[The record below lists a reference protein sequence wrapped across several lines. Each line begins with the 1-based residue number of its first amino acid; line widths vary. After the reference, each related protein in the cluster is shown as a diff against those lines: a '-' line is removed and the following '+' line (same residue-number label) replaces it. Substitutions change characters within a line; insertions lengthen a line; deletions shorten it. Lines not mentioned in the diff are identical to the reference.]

1 MLKSLTKYLEENPT
15 HRFVL
20 IFLSTYIF
28 LDYFSIFFIGIT
40 SPGNYY
46 SSFLDTH
53 LNYVR
58 GLRHFLISSTAHI
71 LQYWGYQVTTTDT
84 MLHAYNVGGFNIV
97 YSCLGFG
104 LMSFFIAF
112 VIAYPKPLKS
122 KLIFGAFGLFIIQIL
137 NIARLVLITL
147 YWTKSIFAEKINHH
161 TLFNVLLYIILL
173 STIVVWI
180 NAKDEQINI
189 SK

>member
-1 MLKSLTKYLEENPT
+1 MLKNFTDFLKKNPT
-15 HRFVL
+15 QRFVL

-28 LDYFSIFFIGIT
+28 LDYFSVFYMGIT

-46 SSFLDTH
+46 SSFLDNN

-58 GLRHFLISSTAHI
+58 GLRHFLISSTASI
-71 LQYWGYQVTTTDT
+71 LQHWGYTVTTTDT

-104 LMSFFIAF
+104 LMSFFLAF
-112 VIAYPKPLKS
+112 VIAYPKRLKS
-122 KLIFGAFGLFIIQIL
+122 KLIFGIVGLITIQIL
-137 NIARLVLITL
+137 NILRLLLITL
-147 YWTKSIFAEKINHH
+147 YWTKSIFAGRINHH

-173 STIVVWI
+173 FIVVLWV
-180 NAKDEQINI
+180 NSKDKPLTNQ
-189 SK
+189 K

>member
-1 MLKSLTKYLEENPT
+1 MLKSLTEYLYKNPI

-20 IFLSTYIF
+20 VFLSTYLF
-28 LDYFSIFFIGIT
+28 LNYFSVFYMGIT
-40 SPGNYY
+40 APGNYY
-46 SSFLDTH
+46 SSFLDAH

-71 LQYWGYQVTTTDT
+71 LHYCGYQVTTSDT

-122 KLIFGAFGLFIIQIL
+122 KLIFGILGLIVIQVL
-137 NIARLVLITL
+137 NIIRLILITL

-173 STIVVWI
+173 FIIILWV
-180 NAKDEQINI
+180 NAKDESVRS

>member
-1 MLKSLTKYLEENPT
+1 MLNRLSEYFDKNPI

-20 IFLSTYIF
+20 VFLSTYIF
-28 LDYFSIFFIGIT
+28 LDYFSVFYMGIT

-46 SSFLDTH
+46 SNFLDNH

-58 GLRHFLISSTAHI
+58 GLRHFLISSTASI
-71 LQYWGYQVTTTDT
+71 LQHWGYNVTTTDT

-104 LMSFFIAF
+104 LMSFFLAF

-122 KLIFGAFGLFIIQIL
+122 KLIFGLVGLITIQIL
-137 NIARLVLITL
+137 NILRLLLITL
-147 YWTKSIFAEKINHH
+147 YWTKSVFAGRINHH

-173 STIVVWI
+173 FTIIIWVNWRD
-180 NAKDEQINI
+180 KTPGTRQ
-189 SK
+189 